1 MMKNVISVYGR
12 IDRVVGHQPIGSFEP
27 IMLQSLLVDE
37 GTMIDIL
44 FRFFLVS

>member
-12 IDRVVGHQPIGSFEP
+12 IDVVGHQPIGSFEP
-27 IMLQSLLVDE
+27 IMLQILLVDD